1 MILLDFSN
9 IIVGSIM
16 VSSRV
21 PDEERFS
28 EDFIRHLVLNSVR
41 SYRKKYVD
49 KYGEMVICTDYLSSW
64 RKVAFPFY
72 KAHRKKQREKQ
83 DKEQGMDWSALFETI
98 SQITGELKDY
108 FPYKVIQVPHAEGD
122 DVIAV
127 LAKYANNTLK
137 EPSLIVSSDKDFNQ
151 LYKYKNI
158 RQYSPMRGKMLKGID
173 AEAYLKE
180 HIIRGDKGDGIPN
193 ILSADDCIIDGVRQK
208 PISKK
213 KVSNW
218 LQQEPQDFCNNG
230 MMDGWNRNQKIIDFE
245 FIPEPISLDILEQ
258 YKSQTPDVRPNRSGL
273 LNYFVKHRLKMLIE
287 HIGDF

>member
-16 VSSRV
+16 VASKV

-28 EDFIRHLVLNSVR
+28 EEFIRHLVLNSVR
-41 SYRKKYVD
+41 SYRKKYHD
-49 KYGEMVICTDYLSSW
+49 KYGEMVICTDHLSSW
-64 RKVAFPFY
+64 RKVAFPQY
-72 KAHRKKQREKQ
+72 KAHRKVQRDKQKAEK
-83 DKEQGMDWSALFETI
+83 GMDWSALFDTI
-98 SQITGELKDY
+98 SRIIDELKTN
-108 FPYKVIQVPHAEGD
+108 FPYKVIRVPHAEGD

-137 EPSLIVSSDKDFNQ
+137 EQSLIISSDKDFNQ
-151 LYKYKNI
+151 LYKYKRI

-173 AEAYLKE
+173 AETYLKE

-193 ILSADDCIIDGVRQK
+193 ILSADDCIVSGVRQR

-213 KVSNW
+213 KVETW
-218 LQQEPQDFCNNG
+218 LQQEPEDFCKNG
-230 MMDGWNRNQKIIDFE
+230 MMNGWNRNQEVIDFE
-245 FIPEPISLDILEQ
+245 YIPPPMTLDILEQ
-258 YKSQTPDVRPNRSGL
+258 YNGQTPPNRSGL

>member
-16 VSSRV
+16 VASKI

-28 EDFIRHLVLNSVR
+28 EDFIRHLVLNSIR
-41 SYRKKYVD
+41 SYRKKYGS
-49 KYGEMVICTDYLSSW
+49 KYGELIICTDYLASW
-64 RKVAFPFY
+64 RKFSFPFY
-72 KAHRKKQREKQ
+72 KAHRKKQRDKQ
-83 DKEQGMDWSALFETI
+83 DKEKGMDWSALFETI
-98 SQITGELKDY
+98 ARITDEIKTN

-127 LAKYANNTLK
+127 LAKHANNSLN
-137 EPSLIVSSDKDFNQ
+137 EASLIVSSDKDFNQ
-151 LYKYKNI
+151 LYKYKTI

-193 ILSADDCIIDGVRQK
+193 ILSADDCIVEGCRQK
-208 PISKK
+208 PITKK
-213 KVSNW
+213 KIAKW
-218 LQQEPQDFCNNG
+218 LTLDKKDWADNG
-230 MMDGWNRNQKIIDFE
+230 MAHGWERNQELIDFE
-245 FIPEPISLDILEQ
+245 FIPPTIVNDILKQYDEQ
-258 YKSQTPDVRPNRSGL
+258 SPPNRSGL